1 MVLVT
6 SGWAADQAAPVAART
21 DAPAAE
27 ALSLKLAAPSEP
39 AAPKFSD
46 AQLVRVSGWMRELA
60 PSCPPAALAAAAQ
73 HFLEELQWRQPD
85 SLERLLTD
93 SVSAR
98 DFSSMLLRHLA
109 AQLTAAPQAALREDL
124 ARQRVQGLLAQGN
137 KASASTPQA
146 AAVLI
151 EKLKGTSQV
160 YYRRLLEGRI
170 EDEDLIPLLADARQ
184 AGTAPASLAPAKP
197 KELTAAD
204 IVAEFS
210 RRNQKDLALDH
221 LRAYTIEGTLTDA
234 GGHESRLLL
243 FKLRPD
249 RFRLHV
255 LVGDSTR
262 YILSADGTQFWQQIA
277 DGKPAQVVSRESLGP
292 RVYLVEFVNPLFGEL
307 ENYTFKRIED
317 GTLDGRK
324 IYRISVLR
332 ADGSHYVACIDTE
345 NFQEVGE
352 EYSGGIRVRYSDF
365 REVAGLTMAFREETS
380 DAKGHKDVFVLTRFT
395 ANPGLVQEF
404 FETTPHDLNYF
415 AFEHLAARAQ
425 VAASAPALP
434 ATNTPAP
441 ASIKP

>member
-1 MVLVT
+1 MMLA
-6 SGWAADQAAPVAART
+6 SWGWAAAGAAALAADQAAPARA
-21 DAPAAE
+21 DAPAAAAVG
-27 ALSLKLAAPSEP
+27 ALSLKLAAPGEP

-46 AQLVRVSGWMRELA
+46 AQLSRVSGWMRELA

-93 SVSAR
+93 SISVK
-98 DFSSMLLRHLA
+98 DFQSTLLRHLA
-109 AQLTAAPQAALREDL
+109 MQLTAAPQAALREDL
-124 ARQRVQGLLAQGN
+124 ARQRVQLLLAQGN
-137 KASASTPQA
+137 SAPAATPQA
-146 AAVLI
+146 ATALI
-151 EKLKGTSQV
+151 EKLKGTAQV

-184 AGTAPASLAPAKP
+184 AGTAQASLVSAKP
-197 KELTAAD
+197 KELMAAD
-204 IVAEFS
+204 ILAEFS

-221 LRAYTIEGTLTDA
+221 LRAYTVDGTLTEF
-234 GGHESRLLL
+234 GGNTERLLL

-262 YILSADGTQFWQQIA
+262 YILSADGAQFWQQVPG
-277 DGKPAQVVSRESLGP
+277 GKPQLVSRESLGP
-292 RVYLVEFVNPLFGEL
+292 RVYLAEFVNPLFGEM

-332 ADGSHYVACIDTE
+332 ADGSHYVTCIDAE
-345 NFQEVGE
+345 NFREVGE
-352 EYSGGIRVRYSDF
+352 EYPGGIHVRYADF

-380 DAKGHKDVFVLTRFT
+380 DAKGHKDVFILTRFT

-404 FETTPHDLNYF
+404 FETTPQDMNYF
-415 AFEHLAARAQ
+415 AFEQL
-425 VAASAPALP
+425 AASASV
-434 ATNTPAP
+434 ATSAP
-441 ASIKP
+441 ASSVIKP